1 MSTKSQGIQP
11 RSLTQEIKLN
21 NKRDQRQIFSKYL
34 SSIPT
39 QAELNSKLDS
49 NHSYS
54 KRFKTLIIIYSTI
67 ISSFIFVAIAIS
79 IYLLIHVME
88 TTIIGTTI
96 SNPLHT
102 SYHVTL
108 DSSDSLYISDSDNHR
123 VQKYLK
129 GASSETQIAGSTDQ
143 SKGKTVASVTGTS
156 SNSANLLNTPFSV
169 ALDTQRNL
177 YVADMAN
184 SRIQQFI

>member
-21 NKRDQRQIFSKYL
+21 NKRDQRQIFSNYL

-88 TTIIGTTI
+88 TTIIGTTSKKHI
-96 SNPLHT
+96 ILEN
-102 SYHVTL
+102 
-108 DSSDSLYISDSDNHR
+108 DSIFLI
-123 VQKYLK
+123 
-129 GASSETQIAGSTDQ
+129 
-143 SKGKTVASVTGTS
+143 
-156 SNSANLLNTPFSV
+156 F
-169 ALDTQRNL
+169 
-177 YVADMAN
+177 
-184 SRIQQFI
+184 